1 MVYSRLSSQ
10 YNIRYW
16 SWGEP
21 HNWSQSQGWFWVYF
35 YNLMMFLNNFE
46 GMCSFAGKISQHII
60 SITHELSSWYSSIT
74 RTFFVSDTTM
84 WLLQMQSNI
93 LYSSNTS
100 APDQQSSVQFDSFS
114 VLMRMMSS
122 DSWRQSSQSYINQ
135 SDQRCVRS
143 SHLNEILFFAQSWC
157 YPWFILIWVKRC
169 WWSGL

>member
-1 MVYSRLSSQ
+1 MRGATQLISISRVILS
-10 YNIRYW
+10 
-16 SWGEP
+16 
-21 HNWSQSQGWFWVYF
+21 VYF
-35 YNLMMFLNNFE
+35 YNLMMFLHNFE
-46 GMCSFAGKISQHII
+46 GMRSFAGKISQHII

-114 VLMRMMSS
+114 VLMSS

-143 SHLNEILFFAQSWC
+143 THLNEILFFAHSWC

-169 WWSGL
+169 WWSDL